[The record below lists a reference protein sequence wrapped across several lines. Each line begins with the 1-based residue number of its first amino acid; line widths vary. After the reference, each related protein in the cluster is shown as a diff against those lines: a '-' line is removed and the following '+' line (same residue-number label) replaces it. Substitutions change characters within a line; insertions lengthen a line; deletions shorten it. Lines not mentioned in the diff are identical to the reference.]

1 MRSPWNGWRNYR
13 TRRGGQW
20 PATATETGYRTD
32 LTQSSER
39 PMTED
44 TESFSFGLSL
54 RILDLEL
61 RDGTSAPGGVDV
73 LGIKSEQSIQRRCG
87 ESFPV
92 QASVNGNIGTA
103 GTDCEKRLAV
113 RRNDPGAVAGRLLR
127 GGLPRFRLVFGESGN
142 ARTHTWIRVVAANSG
157 ETSNA
162 RTRDRKN
169 SRSGVI
175 RCYRSRGRGPG
186 FSAVAGVQNASG
198 ESSGDNKQFAFGDDQ
213 QIGIAR
219 GESAFLGQ
227 SRGKILRRQRIPAMT
242 IGGLQQQETSVDG
255 IAESKT
261 ICGRRAGDGIQEE
274 SIIQIGVLQFP
285 VDAAVDGFVDL
296 GFVAFAAGHERRG
309 FVIESDDAA
318 KIEFRLAGNGEASPR
333 CAVVDRAKN
342 YIVRSGG
349 PNRDVACGGDF
360 RRADAAQVGVNS
372 RSQRDPGLC
381 ACAG

>member
-44 TESFSFGLSL
+44 PESFSFALSL
-54 RILDLEL
+54 RILDSEL
-61 RDGTSAPGGVDV
+61 RDGASAPGGVDV

-127 GGLPRFRLVFGESGN
+127 GGLPRFRLVLGESGN

-162 RTRDRKN
+162 GTRDRKN

-175 RCYRSRGRGPG
+175 RSYRNRGRGPG
-186 FSAVAGVQNASG
+186 FSAVAGVQNTSG

-219 GESAFLGQ
+219 GEGAFLGQ

-261 ICGRRAGDGIQEE
+261 ICGRRAGNGIQKE
-274 SIIQIGVLQFP
+274 SIIQIDVLQFP
-285 VDAAVDGFVDL
+285 VDAAVDGFVNL
-296 GFVAFAAGHERRG
+296 GFVAFAAGHEIRG
-309 FVIESDDAA
+309 FV
-318 KIEFRLAGNGEASPR
+318 
-333 CAVVDRAKN
+333 VDSAKN
-342 YIVRSGG
+342 HIVRSGG
-349 PNRDVACGGDF
+349 PNRDVACGGNF
-360 RRADAAQVGVNS
+360 CRADAAQVGVNS
-372 RSQRDPGLC
+372 
-381 ACAG
+381 